1 MYQVTKIVTNDGKMF
16 NTEKD
21 AKRYLDKQYANLVCA
36 IASQL
41 VSLGKYQ
48 AIKQFLDEH
57 SELFEE
63 MLALKRE
70 LNEETTE

>member
-1 MYQVTKIVTNDGKMF
+1 MYQVTKFVTNDGKMF
-16 NTEKD
+16 DTEKD
-21 AKRYLDKQYANLVCA
+21 AKRYLDKQYTNLVCA

-48 AIKQFLDEH
+48 AIKQFLDER
-57 SELFEE
+57 SEMFEE

-70 LNEETTE
+70 LNEEE